1 MAANWEINFAVS
13 QAPKTALKAS
23 GNVNAAYRCL
33 PGSMVIFYKADQN
46 RKMSGRIHAGLN
58 YSNMSVGYDLSECRS
73 CKSRTNILRWI
84 VCLTCALTSI
94 TAQSAEADDR
104 PNIILVMTDDQGYGD
119 VHSHNNPLI
128 DTPNLDQLAKDG
140 ARFDNFFVSPLC
152 APTRASLL
160 TGRYHIRTGTVNV
173 SNNLEIMRSE
183 ETTVAELF
191 KANGYSTALFGKWH
205 NGEHFPYNPNGQG
218 FDEFVG
224 FCAGHT
230 GNYFDPDLERNA
242 GTIETKGFITDVLT
256 DKAMEWIEANRNE
269 KFFCYI
275 PYNAPHTP
283 FQVPDAYYEKY
294 KARGLDVKT
303 ATLYGMVENIDDN
316 MGRLLKKVEELDLQ
330 ENTIVLFLTDNGPN
344 TRNRYNGG
352 MKGHKGHVDEGG
364 VRVPLFVRWNGHI
377 KPDHVVDGL
386 AAHID
391 LLPTLADLCDIEVPD
406 RLQLDGR
413 SLKASLLN
421 EQTAPSDR
429 MIFTHR
435 YWANKLQLPNGA
447 ARSLRYRYVLT
458 NKEESLFDMVE
469 DPGQKKDI
477 SEQFPKQFQ
486 RHRTAYRNWFADV
499 SKDWEVESLIPCGYR
514 QFPITHLHAV
524 QSSMSGALKFQGRGF
539 HHDWIVKWVDPDDT
553 ITWDINII
561 ESGEYRVAVKYTC
574 PEKDIGSQIRIQIDE
589 NELTAIVDQP
599 FDPDLFPNHDRAPR
613 AGELEKPWATLELGK
628 LHLEQGTT
636 QLILSAD
643 RMPGTQVMEVREVV
657 LERISSDQTHNS
669 RTTND

>member
-1 MAANWEINFAVS
+1 MHNKVTTRVASCIAYLACGLISAA
-13 QAPKTALKAS
+13 
-23 GNVNAAYRCL
+23 
-33 PGSMVIFYKADQN
+33 
-46 RKMSGRIHAGLN
+46 
-58 YSNMSVGYDLSECRS
+58 
-73 CKSRTNILRWI
+73 
-84 VCLTCALTSI
+84 
-94 TAQSAEADDR
+94 AQSAELGER
-104 PNIILVMTDDQGYGD
+104 PNVILVMTDDQGYGD
-119 VHSHNNPLI
+119 VRSHDNPLI

-140 ARFDNFFVSPLC
+140 ARFKNFFVSPLC

-183 ETTVAELF
+183 ETTIAELF

-205 NGEHFPYNPNGQG
+205 NGEHYPHNPNGQG

-230 GNYFDPDLERNA
+230 GNYFDPLLEHNA

-283 FQVPDAYYEKY
+283 YQVPDAYYEKY

-303 ATLYGMVENIDDN
+303 STLYGMVENIDDN
-316 MGRLLKKVEELDLQ
+316 LGRLLKKVEELGLR

-344 TRNRYNGG
+344 TRDRYNSG

-364 VRVPLFVRWNGHI
+364 VRVPLFVRWSGHI
-377 KPDHVVDGL
+377 KPDRVVDGL

-391 LLPTLADLCDIEVPD
+391 LLPTLADLCDIEAPGS
-406 RLQLDGR
+406 LQLDGL
-413 SLKASLLN
+413 SLKASLLD
-421 EQTAPSDR
+421 EQTGPSDR

-435 YWANKLQLPNGA
+435 YWAKKLQLPNGA

-458 NKEESLFDMVE
+458 SKEESLFDLVE

-477 SEQFPKQFQ
+477 SKELPEQFQ
-486 RHRTAYRNWFADV
+486 RHRAAYRNWFADV
-499 SKDWEVESLIPCGYR
+499 SKDWELESLIPCGYR

-524 QSSMSGALKFQGRGF
+524 QSKLSGDLRFQGKGF
-539 HHDWIVKWVDPDDT
+539 HHDWIVNWVDPENK
-553 ITWDINII
+553 ITWNIDVV
-561 ESGEYRVAVKYTC
+561 ESGEYRVAVRYTC
-574 PEKDIGSQIRIQIDE
+574 PKKDTGSKIRIRVDDS
-589 NELTAIVDQP
+589 ELTAVVDQP
-599 FDPDLFPNHDRAPR
+599 FDPALFPNHDRAPR
-613 AGELEKPWATLELGK
+613 SGELEKPWATLELGNMELERGVTK
-628 LHLEQGTT
+628 LV
-636 QLILSAD
+636 LSAD
-643 RMPGTQVMEVREVV
+643 RMLGTQVMEVREVI
-657 LERISSDQTHNS
+657 LERILSN
-669 RTTND
+669 